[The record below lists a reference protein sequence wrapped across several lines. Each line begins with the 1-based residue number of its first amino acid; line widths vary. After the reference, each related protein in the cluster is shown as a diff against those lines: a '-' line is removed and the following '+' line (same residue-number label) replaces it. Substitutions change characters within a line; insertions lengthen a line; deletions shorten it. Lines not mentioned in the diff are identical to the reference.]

1 VDHCPVDRAA
11 LPEAAGEAVPGQAA
25 GQIGQDAGRA
35 GRLGVAVATL
45 GTGGRADY
53 HRPGRI
59 CKETLSGVTESAT
72 VADGKTA
79 DPGHDAALHITD
91 VPSAGSSR

>member
-1 VDHCPVDRAA
+1 V
-11 LPEAAGEAVPGQAA
+11 
-25 GQIGQDAGRA
+25 
-35 GRLGVAVATL
+35 GRLGVAVAAL

-59 CKETLSGVTESAT
+59 RKGTLSGVTKSAT

-79 DPGHDAALHITD
+79 DRGMTRRCI
-91 VPSAGSSR
+91 